1 MAKLTIRDLASV
13 DVDLWG
19 KSFESIPPV
28 RSVYKR
34 IQQLEQQLLEIADDQ
49 PDEQVRLTAEILD
62 LRLKPAGQ
70 GRKKASELIVEKWEA
85 DEITLGQ
92 LLDFVGAIGD
102 ADRPT

>member
-13 DVDLWG
+13 DIDLWG
-19 KSFESIPPV
+19 KAFESVPPV

-34 IQQLEQQLLEIADDQ
+34 IQELEQQLLAISDDD
-49 PDEQVRLTAEILD
+49 PDAQVRLTAEIID

-70 GRKKASELIVEKWEA
+70 GRKKASELIVEKWQA

-92 LLDFVGAIGD
+92 LLDFVSAIGD